1 MSPSTPKKRLPTG
14 PINIAISQ
22 PQKAAASEISPV
34 SGLVENR
41 LEESGK
47 QESTK
52 ENLMLESSQ
61 SSKSDT
67 EPGLTTSN
75 TVENQKQDFS
85 VLGSHNLENQIPEN
99 KNQQTITSPSRIAE
113 STLEAIEADN
123 YRKVAMRLSPEA
135 AEQLRSLR
143 LNTGIP
149 YEIIVDV
156 LIRHFEGLPK
166 SIQQDFL
173 EEAKEIR
180 LRRLIVGQNKALNTT
195 RQRLSDA

>member
-1 MSPSTPKKRLPTG
+1 MSPPAPKKRLPTG

-22 PQKAAASEISPV
+22 PHKTPANETASDS
-34 SGLVENR
+34 SSVENR

-47 QESTK
+47 QESNK
-52 ENLMLESSQ
+52 DNLIGESSQ
-61 SSKSDT
+61 PPKSNT
-67 EPGLTTSN
+67 EPELARSN
-75 TVENQKQDFS
+75 AAENQKQDFS
-85 VLGSHNLENQIPEN
+85 NLVSKNLETQIPEN
-99 KNQQTITSPSRIAE
+99 NNQRTVTSSSRMAE

-123 YRKVAMRLSPEA
+123 YRKVAMRLSPVA

-156 LIRHFEGLPK
+156 LIRHFEELPTN
-166 SIQQDFL
+166 IQQDFL

-195 RQRLSDA
+195 RQRLTGP

>member
-1 MSPSTPKKRLPTG
+1 MSLSAPKKRLPTG
-14 PINIAISQ
+14 PINIAVSQ
-22 PQKAAASEISPV
+22 PHKTPVNETASDS
-34 SGLVENR
+34 SSVENR

-47 QESTK
+47 QESNK
-52 ENLMLESSQ
+52 DNLIVEPPQ
-61 SSKSDT
+61 SLKTYT
-67 EPGLTTSN
+67 EPGLPRSDA
-75 TVENQKQDFS
+75 VENQKQDFS
-85 VLGSHNLENQIPEN
+85 NLEYKNLESQIPEN
-99 KNQQTITSPSRIAE
+99 NNQRTVTSSSRIAE

-156 LIRHFEGLPK
+156 LIRHFEELPK
-166 SIQQDFL
+166 NIQQDFL

-195 RQRLSDA
+195 RQRLTGP

>member
-22 PQKAAASEISPV
+22 PHKTAASEIPPS

-41 LEESGK
+41 LKESGK

-52 ENLMLESSQ
+52 ENLIVESSQ
-61 SSKSDT
+61 PLKTST
-67 EPGLTTSN
+67 AAGLARSN
-75 TVENQKQDFS
+75 AVENQKQDFS
-85 VLGSHNLENQIPEN
+85 NLENKNLENQIPEN
-99 KNQQTITSPSRIAE
+99 NDQRTVTSSSRMAK

-156 LIRHFEGLPK
+156 LIRHFEEFPK
-166 SIQQDFL
+166 NLQQDFL

-195 RQRLSDA
+195 RQRLTGP